1 MVAVH
6 SDVFGT
12 DAGDGLQQELCE
24 VAEGDGVFARDAT
37 LGHEE
42 IRVGESAVDAGGGGE
57 IGTERF
63 EFGRFE
69 HMVGG
74 SFRAVVGFVL

>member
-12 DAGDGLQQELCE
+12 DAGDGLQQELGE
-24 VAEGDGVFARDAT
+24 VAEGDGVFAGDAA
-37 LGHEE
+37 LSHEE
-42 IRVGESAVDAGGGGE
+42 IGLCEGAVDAGGGGE
-57 IGTERF
+57 IGAERF

-69 HMVGG
+69 HVVGG
-74 SFRAVVGFVL
+74 TLRAAVGFVL